1 MPPSRRY
8 RNQADSTDSGRRK
21 RVCYHPARIPARDGF
36 PTMMKPTLKTTARP
50 TFLQGI
56 LPLAFCLLAAAGLH
70 AQVAAVESPPTVETP
85 PAAARPTTRATA
97 MMEKLR
103 VQIGSPGL
111 SAAVAVGGEVVW
123 AEGFGL
129 ADEEGKVAVVPATR
143 FRVGSL
149 SKLITAAAVAR
160 LVEQGRLDLDAPV
173 QRYVPDFPEKARP
186 ITPRLLAGHLSG
198 IRHYALPD
206 LALPVRHYDRLA
218 DGLEIFQKDPLVH
231 PPGTA
236 YLYSSYGFNLLGVV
250 VEAVQGKDFPAAVE
264 ELVLGPLKLNATE
277 VDEPSWVMEGRTRF
291 YRRAADGRLF
301 NEKPIDSSYKWPSG
315 GFLSSGPDLVRFGSA
330 HLRDGFLKPETRTL
344 LFTSQHTAES
354 LEGSKETG
362 VGIGWR
368 IGMDKAGRRIYHHG
382 GAIEGG
388 RAFLLLYPDEGIAVA
403 ILANLSGARFA
414 EDEAQKLAELFMK

>member
-1 MPPSRRY
+1 
-8 RNQADSTDSGRRK
+8 
-21 RVCYHPARIPARDGF
+21 
-36 PTMMKPTLKTTARP
+36 MMKTTARP
-50 TFLQGI
+50 TFLRGI
-56 LPLAFCLLAAAGLH
+56 LPLAFGLLAAAGLH
-70 AQVAAVESPPTVETP
+70 AQVPAVETP

-97 MMEKLR
+97 MMEELR
-103 VQIGSPGL
+103 VQVGSPGL
-111 SAAVAVGGEVVW
+111 SAAVAVGGELVW

-129 ADEEGKVAVVPATR
+129 ADEEGKVPVRPATR

-149 SKLITAAAVAR
+149 SKLITVAAVVR
-160 LVEQGRLDLDAPV
+160 LVEEGKLDLDAPV
-173 QRYVPDFPEKARP
+173 QRYVPGFPGFPSFPEQGPEKAQP

-277 VDEPSWVMEGRTRF
+277 VDEPSWVMVGRARF

-301 NEKPIDSSYKWPSG
+301 NEKAIDSSYKWPSG

-344 LFTSQHTAES
+344 LFTSQHTADGTT
-354 LEGSKETG
+354 EGKPTG

-368 IGMDKAGRRIYHHG
+368 IGTDKAGRRIYHHG